1 MRPGTAAGLKVST
14 SRSMY
19 SWRLPLST
27 SQSRKR
33 LIGMLAEGEEP
44 VERDAVVAGEPRL
57 PFALERGLAAGQERP
72 GRIADERQPA
82 PGIAL
87 PVAGGVQPS
96 QRLDGPVER
105 AVAPL
110 GVGVQPAVVGERG
123 HDLDAARGEPLGQ
136 VGAAREQEDRE
147 VAPVHHV
154 LAARHGLVDEVAEV
168 GVQLGRPAGDVDRV
182 RGRAVEGREAEVDRL
197 PIHVLRHPVGPGVD
211 VAVAA
216 GHVAEAA
223 HVDLEDLE
231 RRRPEPGPAAG
242 PERRLEVAA
251 R

>member
-1 MRPGTAAGLKVST
+1 MTPWWRASPAFQ
-14 SRSMY
+14 SRS
-19 SWRLPLST
+19 SEAWR
-27 SQSRKR
+27 
-33 LIGMLAEGEEP
+33 
-44 VERDAVVAGEPRL
+44 
-57 PFALERGLAAGQERP
+57 AGQERP

-96 QRLDGPVER
+96 QRLDGPVEG

-182 RGRAVEGREAEVDRL
+182 RGRPVEGREAEVDRL
-197 PIHVLRHPVGPGVD
+197 PVHVLRHPIGPGVD

-223 HVDLEDLE
+223 DVDLEDLE